1 MEDEV
6 LKQQIPN
13 TYILRPSIIAGNRN
27 ESRLIE
33 KLGLFIFKLFN
44 PLLQGK
50 LKKYRAIKANSIA
63 QAMINLANSNEPTQ
77 IISSNKI
84 EMIANINNKL

>member
-27 ESRLIE
+27 ESRSIE
-33 KLGLFIFKLFN
+33 KIGLFIFKLFN

-50 LKKYRAIKANSIA
+50 LKKYGAIKADSIA

-77 IISSNKI
+77 IISSDKI
-84 EMIANINNKL
+84 EMITNINNKL